1 MSRGSAPTAP
11 AQTAAPAP
19 ATAPA
24 PAAPDRLVGDV
35 TAAAFRRGFPMLE
48 RTVHLASCSLGA
60 RSDAV
65 DEALERMQEAI
76 TAHGAP
82 WARFEQEIEEAR
94 ERFADLIGA
103 GPDQIAILPNASVGA
118 YQVVSTLSLET
129 RVDIVTTVEEFPSVA
144 HVWLAQRPRG
154 ARVIFTGDQTTGRI
168 RTSDYTAAMG
178 DSTALVSVPM
188 STYQFAERPPV
199 SEIVEAGRSAGA
211 LTFVDA
217 YQAVGVMAV
226 DVADIGCDYL
236 VAGTMKY
243 LAGLPGLAFLY
254 ARAGLTSDQ
263 DPQLTGWFGRVEP
276 MAFDPL
282 RLDFPAIAR
291 RFETGTPAVPAVYA
305 ANAAL
310 GLFRGVDMTDV
321 RRHISALTDRTAR
334 TLVAQGERVRKAERP
349 ELQGAHLGLYDA
361 DPRALAGWLA
371 GQGIAVSPRGPVV
384 RLSFHY
390 YNSTDDVEA
399 LCQAMRE
406 FRALTGPALSVP
418 LPKVRPAA

>member
-1 MSRGSAPTAP
+1 MSRGSTAT
-11 AQTAAPAP
+11 AERAAP
-19 ATAPA
+19 
-24 PAAPDRLVGDV
+24 GHV

-65 DEALERMQEAI
+65 DEALERMQAAI
-76 TAHGAP
+76 AAHGAP
-82 WARFEQEIEEAR
+82 WARFEEELENAR
-94 ERFADLIGA
+94 QRFAALIGA
-103 GPDQIAILPNASVGA
+103 GPDQIAILPNVSIGA
-118 YQVVSTLSLET
+118 YQVVSTLALKT

-154 ARVIFTGDQTTGRI
+154 ARVLFTGDQTTGRI
-168 RTSDYTAAMG
+168 RTADYTAALS
-178 DSTALVSVPM
+178 DTTALVSVPM

-199 SEIVEAGRSAGA
+199 AEIVAAGRSAGA

-226 DVADIGCDYL
+226 DVAEIGCDYL

-254 ARAGLTSDQ
+254 ARSGLTGDQ

-282 RLDFPAIAR
+282 RLDFPDIAR

-305 ANAAL
+305 ASAAL
-310 GLFRGVDMTDV
+310 GLFRDVDMADV
-321 RRHISALTDRTAR
+321 RRHIGVLTDLTAR
-334 TLVAQGERVRKAERP
+334 ILAAQGERVRKAERP

-361 DPRALAGWLA
+361 DPGALAGWLA
-371 GQGIAVSPRGPVV
+371 GRGIAVSPRGPVV

-390 YNSTDDVEA
+390 YNSADDVEA
-399 LCQAMRE
+399 LCEAIHE
-406 FRALTGPALSVP
+406 FRVLTGPALSVP
-418 LPKVRPAA
+418 LPKARFAT

>member
-1 MSRGSAPTAP
+1 MSRGS
-11 AQTAAPAP
+11 
-19 ATAPA
+19 
-24 PAAPDRLVGDV
+24 PAAAGRAAGPL
-35 TAAAFRRGFPMLE
+35 TPAAFRRGFPMLE

-65 DEALERMQEAI
+65 DEALERMQRAI

-82 WARFEQEIEEAR
+82 WGRFEQEVEEAR
-94 ERFADLIGA
+94 ERFAALIGA

-118 YQVVSTLSLET
+118 YQVVSTLSLE
-129 RVDIVTTVEEFPSVA
+129 RRPDIVTTVEEFPSIA

-154 ARVIFTGDQTTGRI
+154 ARVLFTGDRSTGRI
-168 RTSDYTAAMG
+168 RTSDYTAALSEG
-178 DSTALVSVPM
+178 TALLSVPM

-199 SEIVEAGRSAGA
+199 SEIVQAGRSAGA
-211 LTFVDA
+211 TTFVDA
-217 YQAVGVMAV
+217 YQAVGAMSV
-226 DVADIGCDYL
+226 DVTEIGCDYL

-254 ARAGLTSDQ
+254 ARSGLTGDQ

-282 RLDFPAIAR
+282 RLDFPAVAR

-310 GLFRGVDMTDV
+310 GLFRDVDMADV
-321 RRHISALTDRTAR
+321 RRHITALTDRTAR
-334 TLVAQGERVRKAERP
+334 TLVAQGERVRRAERP
-349 ELQGAHLGLYDA
+349 ELQGAHVGLYDA

-371 GQGIAVSPRGPVV
+371 GRGIAVSPRGPVV

>member
-1 MSRGSAPTAP
+1 MSPGP
-11 AQTAAPAP
+11 
-19 ATAPA
+19 PA
-24 PAAPDRLVGDV
+24 PAAPEPV

-65 DEALERMQEAI
+65 DAALARMQEAVA
-76 TAHGAP
+76 AHGAP
-82 WARFEQEIEEAR
+82 WARFEQEIEGAR
-94 ERFADLIGA
+94 LRFATLIGA
-103 GPDQIAILPNASVGA
+103 APEQIAILPNASVGA
-118 YQVVSTLSLET
+118 YQVVSTLALDT
-129 RVDIVTTVEEFPSVA
+129 RTDIVTTVEEFPSVA

-154 ARVIFTGDQTTGRI
+154 ARVVFTGDRSTGRI
-168 RTSDYTAAMG
+168 RPSDYRAVLGPA
-178 DSTALVSVPM
+178 TALVSVPM
-188 STYQFAERPPV
+188 STYQYAERPPV
-199 SEIVEAGRSAGA
+199 AEIVEAGREAGA

-217 YQAVGVMAV
+217 YQAVGVMPV
-226 DVADIGCDYL
+226 DVARIGCDYL

-254 ARAGLTSDQ
+254 ARSGLVGDQ
-263 DPQLTGWFGRVEP
+263 DPQLTGWFGRVAP

-282 RLDFPAIAR
+282 NLDFPGVAR

-310 GLFRGVDMTDV
+310 DLFLGVDPADV
-321 RRHISALTDRTAR
+321 RRHVAALIDRAAR
-334 TLVAQGERVRKAERP
+334 TLGAQGERVRRAETP

-361 DPRALAGWLA
+361 DPPALAGWLA
-371 GQGIAVSPRGPVV
+371 GRGIAVSPRGPVV

-406 FRALTGPALSVP
+406 FRALTGPAVLPVP
-418 LPKVRPAA
+418 LPKVSPQA

>member
-1 MSRGSAPTAP
+1 MTVTTASP
-11 AQTAAPAP
+11 
-19 ATAPA
+19 
-24 PAAPDRLVGDV
+24 RLGEAERTRPVLV
-35 TAAAFRRGFPMLE
+35 TPAAFRRGFPMLE

-76 TAHGAP
+76 ARHGAP
-82 WARFEQEIEEAR
+82 WHRFEQEVDDAR
-94 ERFADLIGA
+94 QRFASLIGA
-103 GPDQIAILPNASVGA
+103 GADQIAVLPNASVGA
-118 YQVVSTLSLET
+118 YQVVSTLSLKT
-129 RVDIVTTVEEFPSVA
+129 RDEIVTTVEEFPSVA
-144 HVWLAQRPRG
+144 HVWLAQQPRG
-154 ARVIFTGDQTTGRI
+154 ARVLFTGDDSGRV
-168 RTSDYTAAMG
+168 RLADYTAVVGAR
-178 DSTALVSVPM
+178 TALVSVPL
-188 STYQFAERPPV
+188 STYKFAERPPV
-199 SEIVEAGRSAGA
+199 AEVVAAGREAGA

-217 YQAVGVMAV
+217 YQAVGVMPV
-226 DVADIGCDYL
+226 DVTELGCDYL

-243 LAGLPGLAFLY
+243 LAGLPGVAFLY
-254 ARAGLTSDQ
+254 AREGVEPDQ

-291 RFETGTPAVPAVYA
+291 RFETGTPAVPALYA

-310 GLFRGVDMTDV
+310 ALFTDVDLADV
-321 RRHISALTDRTAR
+321 RRHIEALIERTAR
-334 TLVAQGERVRKAERP
+334 TLTSQGERVRRAESP
-349 ELQGAHLGLYDA
+349 ERQGAHLGLYDN
-361 DPRALAGWLA
+361 DPPALAGWLA

-406 FRALTGPALSVP
+406 FRALAGPATPS
-418 LPKVRPAA
+418 RSRR